1 MNFGSFWVV
10 VVRGWVIILI
20 SFLAGILA
28 AALGTVLATP
38 MYRSTTVLFVSSAA
52 TPGDLGSLYQG
63 GLFTQQQ
70 ILSYAEI
77 ISSPA
82 ILNPTIAGLRLNSSS
97 ERLQDQV
104 TVITPPETSLISV
117 SVDDP
122 SPSEAQRIANE
133 IGRQSSE
140 VLPSLETVGAKGTPT
155 VKVSVI
161 REGGLPAAPYT
172 PKKALNVVLGG
183 MLGLILG
190 VLIVLIRHLSD
201 RTVRTSAQV
210 ETITR
215 AAVLSEIPASVW
227 KPKLQIFSDTDEV
240 FSPGHESFYRLRMNL
255 QAVHGTGRNTS
266 IVVTSANSGEGKS
279 VTAVNLAMALAET
292 RGTVVLID
300 ADLRQPSIVRLLKLD
315 DPPGLSEVLRGDLAL
330 DEVLLRRESGRY
342 PCSQQAQSRATPT
355 R

>member
-97 ERLQDQV
+97 DRLQDQV

-172 PKKALNVVLGG
+172 PKKAL
-183 MLGLILG
+183 MWF
-190 VLIVLIRHLSD
+190 
-201 RTVRTSAQV
+201 SA
-210 ETITR
+210 ECW
-215 AAVLSEIPASVW
+215 A
-227 KPKLQIFSDTDEV
+227 
-240 FSPGHESFYRLRMNL
+240 
-255 QAVHGTGRNTS
+255 
-266 IVVTSANSGEGKS
+266 
-279 VTAVNLAMALAET
+279 
-292 RGTVVLID
+292 
-300 ADLRQPSIVRLLKLD
+300 
-315 DPPGLSEVLRGDLAL
+315 
-330 DEVLLRRESGRY
+330 
-342 PCSQQAQSRATPT
+342 
-355 R
+355 